1 MSRRL
6 ILSVVGDGTVVEGS
20 PQYEQARRLGQLAV
34 SAGFRVASG
43 GLGGVMEAACR
54 GAHESPEYREGDT
67 LGLLPGSEP
76 DAANPWVDIPIAT
89 GLGHLRNAL
98 VAKANIIVAIGGKA
112 GTLSEI
118 ALAWL
123 ERRPII
129 ALGDSG
135 WSGTLAG
142 SAVDDRRLPDDPAGD
157 RVHAAE
163 SAEEAIRI
171 AAELGRQ
178 MSSRRA

>member
-6 ILSVVGDGTVVEGS
+6 ILSVIGDGTVPEGS

-34 SAGFRVASG
+34 SAGFRVACG

-54 GAHESPEYREGDT
+54 GAHESPQYREGDT
-67 LGLLPGSEP
+67 LGLLPGSDP
-76 DAANPWVDIPIAT
+76 GAANPWVDIPIAT
-89 GLGHLRNAL
+89 SLGHLRNAL
-98 VAKANIIVAIGGKA
+98 VAQGDIVVAIGGQA

-118 ALAWL
+118 ALAWI
-123 ERRPII
+123 EHRPII
-129 ALGDSG
+129 ALGRRG
-135 WSGTLAG
+135 WSGKLAG
-142 SAVDDRRLPDDPAGD
+142 SAVDDRRAPDDPAGQ

-171 AAELGRQ
+171 AVELGGRV
-178 MSSRRA
+178 MSGRG